1 MCLTFI
7 AASAAGG
14 GGGSGGG
21 GSPIDIIGMAQKMY
35 LTGRM
40 AISEFPEN
48 YGAFTEQLSWAMFD
62 ISTPWEKAKQ
72 RSEELKVSVSRCLE
86 K

>member
-1 MCLTFI
+1 MCPMSL
-7 AASAAGG
+7 AASAGG
-14 GGGSGGG
+14 GGGG
-21 GSPIDIIGMAQKMY
+21 GSPVDIVGMAQKMY

-48 YGAFTEQLSWAMFD
+48 YGAFTAQLNWAMFD

-72 RSEELKVSVSRCLE
+72 RSEELKVCIG
-86 K
+86 